1 MTTVPFQIPEYHQ
14 SISLAQ
20 ARNTLPPELFRYR
33 LRRHLLDHPNMTLAQ
48 IGREL
53 RISRQCVS
61 QMVGKL
67 NRPTCAT
74 PNRPSPRL
82 DQAKAK
88 LLELELRVLAGESA
102 SSAAHQLGISINQV
116 YKSGFRTRDIRSPHG
131 SQARLAAGCRCW
143 RCRQAAGLTLSRG
156 PRTGPIRKA
165 AVLDWSAWVD
175 PDDKSRVLTQVEI
188 ARLADVG
195 QGAVSRIIRAAGG
208 TI

>member
-1 MTTVPFQIPEYHQ
+1 MTTVPFQIPGYHQ
-14 SISLAQ
+14 SISLAR
-20 ARNTLPPELFRYR
+20 ARNDLPPELFRYR
-33 LRRHLLDHPNMTLAQ
+33 LRRHLLDHPDLTLAQ
-48 IGREL
+48 VAKQLNLTRQ
-53 RISRQCVS
+53 RISI
-61 QMVGKL
+61 MVGKL

-74 PNRPSPRL
+74 TNRPSPGL
-82 DQAKAK
+82 DQARQK

-131 SQARLAAGCRCW
+131 SQARLTAGCRCW

-175 PDDKSRVLTQVEI
+175 PDDKGRVLTQVEI
-188 ARLADVG
+188 ARLVDVG
-195 QGAVSRIIRAAGG
+195 RGAVSRIIRAANNGN
-208 TI
+208 